1 VHPIAQAAAS
11 SGTGNAGAA
20 VAVVIAVIAIWWLA
34 THGKG
39 TASARLIAWVLLPVV
54 AWVLIAVAS
63 PAEAGR
69 IATGTASGVA
79 VAVGAFSRLAGAI

>member
-1 VHPIAQAAAS
+1 MIAQAAAS

-54 AWVLIAVAS
+54 VWVLVAVAS